1 MSKPR
6 KAAAK
11 PSTKVVVDELVTER
25 ATPAAIKP
33 EMDTK
38 DETSSNGDKKDIKVP
53 DEASPPKPQSAGA
66 STRDAAQKLLA
77 LAMKQEWTPIEQVM
91 KALEKAVTV
100 GGDDVNTTPLAGV
113 LDPVRKLQVIFRL
126 SFIFIIKILV

>member
-11 PSTKVVVDELVTER
+11 PPTKVVADELATER

-33 EMDTK
+33 DMDTK
-38 DETSSNGDKKDIKVP
+38 DETSSNGDKKDIKAA
-53 DEASPPKPQSAGA
+53 DEVSPPKPQSAGA

-91 KALEKAVTV
+91 KALEKAVV
-100 GGDDVNTTPLAGV
+100 AGGDDVNTTPLAGV
-113 LDPVRKLQVIFRL
+113 LDPVRKLKVI
-126 SFIFIIKILV
+126 IFLWYNLYLLPV